1 VSDKRTDDEKIWY
14 ARIVGK
20 DENSMNVEVS
30 GFYELVHKIKAVLN
44 FNVFMMNSRHIE
56 NIRIHTYLSVDF
68 STLSFR
74 LQFCM
79 PLSFSLCQ
87 RQGSV

>member
-1 VSDKRTDDEKIWY
+1 MSDKRREDDKIWY

-44 FNVFMMNSRHIE
+44 FNVFVMNNRHIE
-56 NIRIHTYLSVDF
+56 NIRLHIYRVSQEECARLRESV
-68 STLSFR
+68 
-74 LQFCM
+74 
-79 PLSFSLCQ
+79 P
-87 RQGSV
+87 